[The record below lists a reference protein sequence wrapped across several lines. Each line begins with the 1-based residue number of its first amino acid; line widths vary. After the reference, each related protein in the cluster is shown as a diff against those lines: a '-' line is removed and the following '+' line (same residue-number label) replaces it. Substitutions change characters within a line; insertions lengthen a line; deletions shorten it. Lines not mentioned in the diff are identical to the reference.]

1 MPTIKKHKNRKAV
14 RQRTGEG
21 ANHWVKQ
28 QGSKCTNQSCR
39 KTANHSRASC
49 FITSRM
55 TSRPH
60 RLKKTSS
67 TQSNRRDLHHKWL
80 HRETNEKKNSFYC
93 YSLRWITTAFFT
105 RDCSDSDF
113 SKKDFFC
120 KNPVKVS
127 ITRAF
132 NFQLARNF
140 LSRHQHFSFLAICFV
155 TSISVVYILKS

>member
-1 MPTIKKHKNRKAV
+1 MPTIKKHKNRRAV

-21 ANHWVKQ
+21 ANRWVKE

-67 TQSNRRDLHHKWL
+67 MQSNRRDLYHTWQ
-80 HRETNEKKNSFYC
+80 HRETNDFYC
-93 YSLRWITTAFFT
+93 YSLRWITTTFFT
-105 RDCSDSDF
+105 RDCSNTNF
-113 SKKDFFC
+113 LRKHFFC

-127 ITRAF
+127 VTRAF
-132 NFQLARNF
+132 NLHVIFYRAINISPFYPLCNLY
-140 LSRHQHFSFLAICFV
+140 LSSF
-155 TSISVVYILKS
+155 TY